1 MTAPMEYLEHELI
14 GLLHDARTT
23 NSLAIAGLTL
33 VLIEHLANFRDE
45 VDLVWKTRLSLSSV
59 FYIWIRYF
67 TLFVLCVDVSFML
80 RGQKS
85 DHVPIFLLWTTG
97 DFNRDHHLRRS
108 HFGSTCVDSIRE
120 AKETT
125 LFLDTTHNRG
135 DDCNDLQ
142 YLHIGPILEG
152 CYSLEVPRLFTFYAV
167 PPFVTA
173 VIMFL
178 MTLHKCG
185 ATCLSLG
192 PGRTPIIA
200 LFLRDGVFWF
210 LALVLVSVVEIVLWD
225 RARPTLAQ
233 IPVVPAIS
241 LIAII
246 GARVVLNIK
255 QISLNADMDMGV
267 ATVAEPEMDTVPQ
280 RRERTERIPWYLRT
294 NDSDTANWGGNTLLN
309 SQQA

>member
-1 MTAPMEYLEHELI
+1 M
-14 GLLHDARTT
+14 
-23 NSLAIAGLTL
+23 
-33 VLIEHLANFRDE
+33 
-45 VDLVWKTRLSLSSV
+45 
-59 FYIWIRYF
+59 
-67 TLFVLCVDVSFML
+67 
-80 RGQKS
+80 
-85 DHVPIFLLWTTG
+85 PIFLLWTTS

-108 HFGSTCVDSIRE
+108 HLGSTCVDFIRE

-241 LIAII
+241 LIAVI

-294 NDSDTANWGGNTLLN
+294 NDTATSGKTEMTT
-309 SQQA
+309 